1 MMNSG
6 FDKDQFRKMIRATA
20 ARRLDSANR
29 PNLNMPMGP
38 SRPSVHTAHAAH
50 AAHAAHS
57 FPDAGLSSSS
67 PYTLP
72 ASLYSLNPA
81 AAATPFSSASAFAS
95 GSDVLKPVATVVA
108 VAVLFFVLGE
118 FIDNELYTDST
129 DERPKSYADVVI
141 AVCVHIVLMIGL
153 LALPYWALSK
163 SGFCPV
169 LLQWYIAIAAV
180 WVVSLFAHH
189 NFPRKLRYVMR
200 GYDAEEEQ
208 QEEQQQQQQSAP
220 TAPAT
225 PSRAPMRKHAGGLEE
240 FKQTEDARGVEEE
253 EAEVLVPMSTPL
265 HSLPVHSMTQSY

>member
-29 PNLNMPMGP
+29 PNLNMPMGS
-38 SRPSVHTAHAAH
+38 SRPAAH
-50 AAHAAHS
+50 AAQS
-57 FPDAGLSSSS
+57 FPATPLASSS

-72 ASLYSLNPA
+72 TSLSSQSPATATATAPASM
-81 AAATPFSSASAFAS
+81 S
-95 GSDVLKPVATVVA
+95 GSDVLKPVATVIA

-118 FIDNELYTDST
+118 FIDNELYADAP

-141 AVCVHIVLMIGL
+141 AVCVHIVLMLVL

-180 WVVSLFAHH
+180 WIISLFAHH
-189 NFPRKLRYVMR
+189 NFPAKLRYVMR
-200 GYDAEEEQ
+200 GYDEEEQ
-208 QEEQQQQQQSAP
+208 EQQRVPSAP
-220 TAPAT
+220 TSSSRGAAPQQA
-225 PSRAPMRKHAGGLEE
+225 RGGEE
-240 FKQTEDARGVEEE
+240 VQLAEDSVGVEEE
-253 EAEVLVPMSTPL
+253 EAEAAVPMSTPL
-265 HSLPVHSMTQSY
+265 HSLPVNSMPQSY